1 MSNAA
6 LKQAID
12 KDDAQSALAILN
24 QNRDLLNRYCVPIYF
39 RFLLRAA
46 QLTNA
51 SYLPHKLPAGV
62 YLTRRILQ
70 YQGIIQSFPECK
82 YSRREGEYLS
92 NTNGIIQSYPACKY
106 SRREGEYLSN
116 TNGITQSFPGSKY
129 SGREGEYLSN
139 TNGITQSFPECK
151 YSGREGEYLSNTNEI
166 TQSFPVG
173 KYSGREGVL
182 VLFLNTY
189 PLGMIG

>member
-1 MSNAA
+1 MSKEQQ

-12 KDDAQSALAILN
+12 NDAQSALAILN

-39 RFLLRAA
+39 RFLLHAA

-51 SYLPHKLPAGV
+51 SYLPHKLPAGM

-82 YSRREGEYLS
+82 YSG
-92 NTNGIIQSYPACKY
+92 
-106 SRREGEYLSN
+106 REGEYLSN
-116 TNGITQSFPGSKY
+116 TNGITQSFPERKY

-139 TNGITQSFPECK
+139 TNGITQSYPVCK
-151 YSGREGEYLSNTNEI
+151 YSGSI
-166 TQSFPVG
+166 
-173 KYSGREGVL
+173 K
-182 VLFLNTY
+182 
-189 PLGMIG
+189 